1 MPYGTGSRLNLFQA
15 INCVATIIQS
25 LRDKYPQHRSTNSAP
40 FRHFAIS
47 PFRRFAVSLV
57 RPLALPAAKIVW
69 PKHCLLDLTESMN
82 TQLEIT
88 QKPHLIGWARGA
100 RITLDGQEVANVGT
114 GKTVTLEV
122 TPGKH
127 VVGAWLGSNPSPQHA
142 IEFVS
147 GETVRLQCRMKMG
160 AFANN
165 FELTSKEGRLLAGAP
180 VQSGH
185 HGTIDPGFGTP
196 RFHFWHFWTRCSST
210 RNRRFNQNVSRP
222 NGSVWR
228 TINLDRNHPGSDRL
242 LS

>member
-1 MPYGTGSRLNLFQA
+1 MGSQPHDLSHTR
-15 INCVATIIQS
+15 T
-25 LRDKYPQHRSTNSAP
+25 
-40 FRHFAIS
+40 
-47 PFRRFAVSLV
+47 FAVSPF
-57 RPLALPAAKIVW
+57 RPLALPASKIVW

-88 QKPHLIGWARGA
+88 RKPHLIGWARGA

-142 IEFVS
+142 IDFAS

-165 FELTSKEGRLLAGAP
+165 FELTSNEGRLVAGAP

-185 HGTIDPGFGTP
+185 HGTMILVLGLLGFFFGIFGLAALVQGIADLTKMSRGQMDRSGELLTWIGTILGAIG
-196 RFHFWHFWTRCSST
+196 FL
-210 RNRRFNQNVSRP
+210 V
-222 NGSVWR
+222 
-228 TINLDRNHPGSDRL
+228 NLL
-242 LS
+242 LIILAFAVGQR